1 MDLHALLQK
10 GSSTAHLKGDP
21 FEQEE
26 RLVAYS
32 GLNELAL
39 VCKLISKPK
48 FPGQGAKRRSQV
60 LKKMPLEKAHHW
72 EIMLLIDVNHFP
84 F

>member
-1 MDLHALLQK
+1 MDLYALLQK
-10 GSSTAHLKGDP
+10 GNRTAHLKGDP

-48 FPGQGAKRRSQV
+48 FPVQGAKRGSQV
-60 LKKMPLEKAHHW
+60 LKKCLWKKH
-72 EIMLLIDVNHFP
+72 IIGKSCC
-84 F
+84 